1 MTTISAPDR
10 LAIER
15 LYGEYNHAIHRG
27 DGEAWAACF
36 TRDGVFSNRAESV
49 TGRAALSA
57 YASEFSRN
65 RDRRYWIGNLVLE
78 PTAEAVEGICYLMIL
93 GIGGGDELPRVTLT
107 GLYTNSMVR
116 NETSWLFAR
125 RHVARDL

>member
-78 PTAEAVEGICYLMIL
+78 SSAEGVSSTCYLIIL
-93 GIGGGDELPRVTLT
+93 AIASGSQAPRISLT
-107 GLYTNSMVR
+107 GIYTDDLVR
-116 NETSWLFAR
+116 NHSSWLFAR
-125 RHVARDL
+125 RHIERDL